1 MLKFGALHPGEEQLL
16 QFADGELRSK
26 EAAAIRAH
34 LEACW
39 SCRTQFQELTR
50 EIGDYMH
57 YHEGG
62 LKPSL
67 PAPPRPWDDIRVRMR
82 RIDQA
87 RPSAPRRAPRRWL
100 AAAAV
105 LLLACLAAYR
115 FGRPP
120 VASAAELLRKAVAA
134 DASAPRERRQ
144 IRVRTRTHSFTRAAS
159 HSSQT
164 TAAAEPLETLFAS
177 ARFNWQ
183 DPLSARSYAA
193 WRDQL
198 ADKRDEVEPLPAPGM
213 YRIRTTTAHSP
224 LTEATI
230 TLRGQDLSP
239 VSETFQF
246 GGNEWVEITEIQGEP
261 VLPSPAA
268 PLIAEARAPEAALEP
283 APHLETSAT
292 ATQELQV
299 IAALHGIGA
308 DLGEPIELTRSGR
321 KLVVTGTGM
330 EPERQ
335 EQVRSSLARVPGV
348 AVRFDDPRPL
358 DPEAGASKTAMSV
371 AAARVPLQAELE
383 KAVGGR
389 VAFEKFANRVLELS
403 EASMARAHALRN
415 LAERFPPSAE
425 SQLGDRDKTLLA
437 TLRREHAQALSGSA
451 GEILNSVK
459 PALAAL
465 GEGSER
471 APAETALGPDWQ
483 AGAVQVFV
491 SAQQVD
497 QLLNVLLAGA
507 DSRLAPAEIP
517 SRLASASARFR
528 ALAAAYRDSLKEG
541 AR

>member
-1 MLKFGALHPGEEQLL
+1 
-16 QFADGELRSK
+16 
-26 EAAAIRAH
+26 

-39 SCRTQFQELTR
+39 SCRTHFQELTR
-50 EIGDYMH
+50 EIGDYVR
-57 YHEGG
+57 YHEGA

-67 PAPPRPWDDIRVRMR
+67 PPPPRPWADIRVRMR
-82 RIDQA
+82 RLDQA
-87 RPSAPRRAPRRWL
+87 RPAAPSHAPHRWL
-100 AAAAV
+100 TAAAV
-105 LLLACLAAYR
+105 LLLACLAVYR

-134 DASAPRERRQ
+134 DSSAPREHRQ

-159 HSSQT
+159 HSLQT
-164 TAAAEPLETLFAS
+164 TSGAAPLETLFAT

-198 ADKRDEVEPLPAPGM
+198 PDKRDEVEPFGAPGM
-213 YRIRTTTAHSP
+213 YRIRTTTAHSA

-230 TLRGQDLSP
+230 TLRAQDLSP

-246 GGNEWVEITEIQGEP
+246 GGSEWVEITEIPGEP
-261 VLPSPAA
+261 LVPSPAA
-268 PLIAEARAPEAALEP
+268 PVIAEARAPEGAAEP
-283 APHLETSAT
+283 VPQAQPLETDTT

-299 IAALHGIGA
+299 IAALHEIGA

-321 KLVVTGTGM
+321 RLVVTGTGM

-335 EQVRSSLARVPGV
+335 EQVRSSLARLPGV

-358 DPEAGASKTAMSV
+358 GPEAGAAKTAMSV
-371 AAARVPLQAELE
+371 AAARVPLQTEME

-389 VAFEKFANRVLELS
+389 VAFEKFANHVLELS
-403 EASMARAHALRN
+403 EAAMARAHALRN

-425 SQLGDRDKTLLA
+425 AQLGDHDKSLLA
-437 TLRREHAQALSGSA
+437 TLRREHAQVLSGA
-451 GEILNSVK
+451 AAEILDSVK

-465 GEGSER
+465 GAENEHSPSE
-471 APAETALGPDWQ
+471 AALGPDWQ
-483 AGAVQVFV
+483 AGAEQVFA

-507 DSRLAPAEIP
+507 DTRLAPAEIP
-517 SRLASASARFR
+517 ARLASASARFR
-528 ALAAAYRDSLKEG
+528 ARAAAYRDTLKEG
-541 AR
+541 TR